1 MIYERIMELESF
13 LKDLPIDLQ
22 IHIYDTVIEIRKPK
36 QFLPLELKQ
45 DIETYHLLDHIIHN
59 YKIMFNGTDHLGW
72 VENAVINLM
81 NDHRPI
87 GLGQVYFYIHED
99 VRKAFPGLPD
109 QEIATELIEGS
120 HLQRL
125 WRCMPP
131 KKRIDLY
138 LESYENI
145 F

>member
-1 MIYERIMELESF
+1 MELESL
-13 LKDLPIDLQ
+13 LKDLPIHLQ

-36 QFLPLELKQ
+36 KVLPLELKQ
-45 DIETYHLLDHIIHN
+45 DIETYNLLDHIIHN
-59 YKIMFNGTDHLGW
+59 YKIMFNGIDHLGW

-81 NDHRPI
+81 NEHRPI

-99 VRKAFPGLPD
+99 LRKAFPGLPD
-109 QEIATELIEGS
+109 QEIATELIQGY
-120 HLQRL
+120 HLHRL

-131 KKRIDLY
+131 KKRFDLY
-138 LESYENI
+138 LESYENT

>member
-1 MIYERIMELESF
+1 MELESF
-13 LKDLPIDLQ
+13 LKDLPIHLQ

-36 QFLPLELKQ
+36 QVLPLELKQ

-81 NDHRPI
+81 NEHRPI

-99 VRKAFPGLPD
+99 LRKAFPGLTNED
-109 QEIATELIEGS
+109 VATELIQGS
-120 HLQRL
+120 HLHRL

-131 KKRIDLY
+131 KKRVDLY
-138 LESYENI
+138 LESYDNI